1 MLSDACSARLR
12 IQCMGFPA
20 FERTTMNTHAL
31 RASLL
36 AVTAAAFGLAG
47 CADMN
52 TGMTPTT
59 RNTAIGAGVGALAGA
74 ALGGNTTGALIGAG
88 VGAAGGYIWSRNME
102 QKKIAMER
110 ATMGSGAT
118 VVQTGDN
125 QLKLNVPSDVSFD
138 TGRADIKP
146 NMRPIL
152 DQFANGLASQPNTD
166 VRIVG
171 HTDSTGSDELNNRL
185 SLERA
190 QATKNYL
197 VSRGV
202 SASQIQVAGR
212 GEHEPVA
219 DNSSEAGRAHNR
231 RVEVFLGERSVA
243 VR

>member
-1 MLSDACSARLR
+1 MNASA
-12 IQCMGFPA
+12 I
-20 FERTTMNTHAL
+20 RTG
-31 RASLL
+31 LL

-52 TGMTPTT
+52 TGMSPTA

-74 ALGGNTTGALIGAG
+74 AIGGDAKGALIGAG
-88 VGAAGGYIWSRNME
+88 VGAAGTYIWSRSME
-102 QKKIAMER
+102 QKKLAMER

-118 VVQTGDN
+118 VVQTADN
-125 QLKLNVPSDVSFD
+125 QLKLEVPSDLSFD

-152 DQFANGLASQPNTD
+152 DQFANGLASQPNTE
-166 VRIVG
+166 VRVVG
-171 HTDSTGSDELNNRL
+171 HTDSTGSDDLNNRL
-185 SLERA
+185 SLDRA

-202 SASQIQVAGR
+202 AASQIQVAGR

-219 DNSSEAGRAHNR
+219 DNSSDAGRARNR
-231 RVEVFLGERSVA
+231 RVEIFLGERNLA
-243 VR
+243 AR

>member
-1 MLSDACSARLR
+1 
-12 IQCMGFPA
+12 
-20 FERTTMNTHAL
+20 MNTNTIRFGL
-31 RASLL
+31 I

-52 TGMTPTT
+52 NAMGGMSPNA

-74 ALGGNTTGALIGAG
+74 AIGGDAKGALIGAG
-88 VGAAGGYIWSRNME
+88 VGAAGGYIWSRSME
-102 QKKIAMER
+102 QKRAAMER

-118 VVQTGDN
+118 VSQTQDN
-125 QLKLNVPSDVSFD
+125 QLKLNVPSDLSFD

-152 DQFANGLASQPNTD
+152 DQFANGLAGQPNTE
-166 VRIVG
+166 VRVIG
-171 HTDSTGSDELNNRL
+171 HTDSTGGDELNNRL

-190 QATKNYL
+190 QATKSYL

-202 SASQIQVAGR
+202 SPNQIQVAGR

-219 DNSSEAGRAHNR
+219 DNTSDAGRARNR
-231 RVEVFLGERSVA
+231 RVEIFLGERSVA
-243 VR
+243 AR

>member
-1 MLSDACSARLR
+1 MHKNS
-12 IQCMGFPA
+12 I
-20 FERTTMNTHAL
+20 RTG
-31 RASLL
+31 LL

-52 TGMTPTT
+52 MGGETG

-74 ALGGNTTGALIGAG
+74 VIGGNTKGALIGAG
-88 VGAAGGYIWSRNME
+88 VGAAGGYVWSQHMQ
-102 QKKIAMER
+102 QKKLAMER
-110 ATMGSGAT
+110 ATMGSGVA
-118 VVQTGDN
+118 VVQTPDN

-146 NMRPIL
+146 NMRAIL
-152 DQFANGLASQPNTD
+152 DQFANGLANQPNTD
-166 VRIVG
+166 VRIIG

-202 SASQIQVAGR
+202 APNQVQVAGR

-219 DNSSEAGRAHNR
+219 DNTSETGRARNR
-231 RVEVFLGERSVA
+231 RVEIFLGERSVA
-243 VR
+243 AR